1 MSGSGSGVRLGIASL
16 GGLDTL
22 FLTNIQ
28 AEEFTVGNSITYNH
42 SAGTVIDSTLDV
54 VTYDATGSFFT
65 GEYAKV
71 DCFNHGMYGSGN
83 KVIIAGA
90 TPDTLPTVTSTI
102 VNSTTSAIAI
112 GDSTGFDV
120 FEGVQVSAANTGYA
134 IINSEVISYTSV
146 GINTLSGIVRG
157 IDNTQAINHAQGST
171 IQKYEISG
179 VALNKINKTHDVQ
192 ALERNMDSFLV
203 KIDREGRSVDISGI
217 SQPQLSFNSDAFVG
231 GEHVHSTRNIMFDT
245 ITPLMDVLTPTAID
259 EVNMVMRTVSGTSVD
274 GNEVSF
280 SDQGFEE
287 VIINKETKLPNT
299 RIIASEV
306 NENNRLTNMFRNK
319 SITARM
325 FISNGGN
332 EFSSP
337 MVCLDTA
344 AFTFTSNRINKPIED
359 DNYAHDSRVNRLTGD
374 PHTSYYQSK
383 VVSIKNPATSLK
395 VIVDAYRPQDSDFR
409 VLYSLIRPDVSEED
423 QKFVLFPGYKN
434 NIDTTGDGFGDTAID
449 PNENDGRADKFIASS
464 DKFVE
469 YQFTVNEVEPFTGFV
484 IKIVMNG
491 TDTARVP
498 IIKNIRAL
506 ALA

>member
-1 MSGSGSGVRLGIASL
+1 
-16 GGLDTL
+16 
-22 FLTNIQ
+22 
-28 AEEFTVGNSITYNH
+28 
-42 SAGTVIDSTLDV
+42 
-54 VTYDATGSFFT
+54 
-65 GEYAKV
+65 
-71 DCFNHGMYGSGN
+71 
-83 KVIIAGA
+83 
-90 TPDTLPTVTSTI
+90 
-102 VNSTTSAIAI
+102 
-112 GDSTGFDV
+112 
-120 FEGVQVSAANTGYA
+120 
-134 IINSEVISYTSV
+134 
-146 GINTLSGIVRG
+146 
-157 IDNTQAINHAQGST
+157 
-171 IQKYEISG
+171 
-179 VALNKINKTHDVQ
+179 
-192 ALERNMDSFLV
+192 MDSFLI

-245 ITPLMDVLTPTAID
+245 ITPLMDVLTPTAVD

-332 EFSSP
+332 QFSSP

-344 AFTFTSNRINKPIED
+344 AFKFTSNRINKPIED
-359 DNYAHDSRVNRLTGD
+359 DNYAHDPRVNRLTGD

-383 VVSIKNPATSLK
+383 VISIKNPATSLK

>member
-1 MSGSGSGVRLGIASL
+1 M
-16 GGLDTL
+16 
-22 FLTNIQ
+22 
-28 AEEFTVGNSITYNH
+28 
-42 SAGTVIDSTLDV
+42 
-54 VTYDATGSFFT
+54 FT

-83 KVIIAGA
+83 KVVIAGA

-192 ALERNMDSFLV
+192 ALERNMDSFLI

-217 SQPQLSFNSDAFVG
+217 SQPQLSFNSDAYVG

-274 GNEVSF
+274 GTEVSF

-469 YQFTVNEVEPFTGFV
+469 YQFTVNEIEPFTGFV